1 MEDSK
6 DTATIPS
13 DGSLFKTNNT
23 ALAGYLY
30 SLGYH
35 HIDTDVS
42 QYPAVFSFEG
52 DGTLKEAVKNFQLA
66 KAEGNIVLFFRG
78 YRKMLSIIHILSKV
92 SEEAKI
98 K

>member
-6 DTATIPS
+6 DTATLPS
-13 DGSLFKTNNT
+13 DDSLFKTNNT

-35 HIDTDVS
+35 HVDTDVS
-42 QYPAVFSFEG
+42 QYPAVFSFED
-52 DGTLKEAVKNFQLA
+52 DGSLKEAVRNFQLA

-92 SEEAKI
+92 DEEAKI